1 MSRSAIFDML
11 HICKSAAYNLAE
23 TEELRKRTLE
33 AGRECAHEYRELL
46 KAMLQ
51 GTSQDAK
58 GTLPLISRRVAQS
71 VTELVSVA
79 ELLKGVLFGNC
90 LFCLLIGICLGSD
103 WVDPEDPTV
112 IAENELLGAAAS
124 IDAAAKKLA
133 SLRPRKSLQ
142 VDIYFICNKHII
154 NYYNI
159 RNANQKDC
167 CEYVRLCELR

>member
-1 MSRSAIFDML
+1 M
-11 HICKSAAYNLAE
+11 
-23 TEELRKRTLE
+23 E
-33 AGRECAHEYRELL
+33 AGRECAHQYRELL
-46 KAMLQ
+46 RAMLQ

-79 ELLKGVLFGNC
+79 ELLKGKFKNSLLFM
-90 LFCLLIGICLGSD
+90 FCVNFIGFSGSD

-142 VDIYFICNKHII
+142 VSKRF
-154 NYYNI
+154 
-159 RNANQKDC
+159 
-167 CEYVRLCELR
+167 